1 MRPPREG
8 MRWAAMA
15 ALALPWL
22 TPAWAAG
29 QASPAPPEAPT
40 PTVTGVQLTG
50 PLLSPRIFEN
60 SRDPPTVMPLTGALA
75 AREALGHAVFNTQF
89 VAAGTAGAERI
100 DGLGPFFNSS
110 ACDECHNEGADARG
124 PERDG
129 PAPGPLV
136 VQLEPPARDG
146 QPLTGDPHYG
156 HVLSTAALEGLLPEG
171 EVWIHYQIRRGHYPD
186 GSSWELRVP
195 SYQLSGLRYGALA
208 PDTVIRP
215 RMAPPLFG
223 DGLLEAVPA
232 AAIVQGVQGPPGTAT
247 LGMPAW
253 QWVNGQ
259 RVLGRFG
266 WQGSAVSIRD
276 QTNKAFS
283 REMGLT
289 TREAPYDDC
298 TAIETDCRAQPS
310 GGQPEVSDEL
320 FDGVVEFVRWLAVPA
335 VDSASPTRTAGTAGT
350 AGTVGTADA
359 PRVDPTFLSLG
370 CAACHRPE
378 LPVIFPDAQAKPVQ
392 ARIAP
397 YTDLRLHD
405 LGAGLADRDV
415 SGRVMPSRW
424 RTPPLWGLGYRLER
438 ERFPTLLHDG
448 RARSLEEAILWH
460 DGEARAA
467 REGFE
472 QLSGAQRAALLR
484 WLATL

>member
-1 MRPPREG
+1 MG
-8 MRWAAMA
+8 V
-15 ALALPWL
+15 
-22 TPAWAAG
+22 
-29 QASPAPPEAPT
+29 QAS
-40 PTVTGVQLTG
+40 G
-50 PLLSPRIFEN
+50 PLLAARVFEN
-60 SRDPPTVMPLTGALA
+60 ARDPPTIMPLAGTLA
-75 AREALGHAVFNTQF
+75 ARDALGHAVFNTQF
-89 VAAGTAGAERI
+89 VAAGTAGAARI

-136 VQLEPPARDG
+136 VQLEPPAREG
-146 QPLTGDPHYG
+146 QGPSGDPHYG

-171 EVWIHYQIRRGHYPD
+171 EVWIDYQVSRGHYPD
-186 GSSWELRVP
+186 GSSWQLRVP
-195 SYQLSGLRYGALA
+195 SYRLSGLRYGALA

-215 RMAPPLFG
+215 RMAPALFG

-232 AAIVQGVQGPPGTAT
+232 AAIVEGVSGRTGRAAT
-247 LGMPAW
+247 GVPAW
-253 QWVNGQ
+253 QWVDGQ

-266 WQGSAVSIRD
+266 WQGTAVSIRD
-276 QTNKAFS
+276 QINKAFS

-289 TREAPYDDC
+289 TREAPRDDC

-310 GGQPEVSDEL
+310 GGQPEVSDQL
-320 FDGVVEFVRWLAVPA
+320 LDGVVEFVRWLAVPA
-335 VDSASPTRTAGTAGT
+335 PVTADAAVAAGR
-350 AGTVGTADA
+350 ADA
-359 PRVDPTFLSLG
+359 PRVDPTFISLG

-378 LPVIFPDAQAKPVQ
+378 LPVIFPDAQGRAVA

-424 RTPPLWGLGYRLER
+424 RTPPLWGLGYRLQR

-460 DGEARAA
+460 DGQARAA

-472 QLSGAQRAALLR
+472 RLSSDQRSALLR